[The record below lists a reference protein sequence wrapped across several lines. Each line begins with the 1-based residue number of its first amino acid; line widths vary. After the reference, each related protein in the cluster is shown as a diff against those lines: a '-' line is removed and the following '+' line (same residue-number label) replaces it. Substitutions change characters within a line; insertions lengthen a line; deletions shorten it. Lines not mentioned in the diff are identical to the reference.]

1 MAKSIGIYVTSDR
14 HLDKIIEL
22 CKAAKAK
29 GVETKVFFT
38 HTGTRLCLDDRMK
51 ELLNVATVAL
61 CKVGFEAN
69 ELNPEDGFIDKKA
82 YLSQSWHAEMIL
94 ECDRYLTF

>member
-1 MAKSIGIYVTSDR
+1 MAKSIGIYVTSDQ
-14 HLDKIIEL
+14 HLEKIIYI
-22 CKAAKAK
+22 CKAAKNK

-38 HTGTRLCLDDRMK
+38 HTGTRLCMDDRMK

-69 ELNPEDGFIDKKA
+69 ELNPDDGYIDKKD
-82 YLSQSWHAEMIL
+82 YSSQSWHAEMIYD
-94 ECDRYLTF
+94 CHRYLTF